1 MCVCAC
7 SRVLALS
14 EQMEPDLTNQPMGGG
29 GSFLSETCD
38 LSNKQ
43 EKWSLLNWYVLV
55 VSVYNEG
62 VTILMVLAKG

>member
-1 MCVCAC
+1 
-7 SRVLALS
+7 
-14 EQMEPDLTNQPMGGG
+14 MEPDLTNQPMGGG

-62 VTILMVLAKG
+62 VTILMVMAKG